1 MRKFQ
6 AERRANIRA
15 EKRDWMILLIAIPT
29 MAALSWFLDGRPIQF
44 FTAAVFGAL
53 VTMAGIFWYMGGHA
67 SALPWRW
74 GVEGEQMTA
83 AEIEKLGPDWHC
95 EHDIEHERGNW
106 DHVLVGPPGVFL
118 LDSKALNNSARVEDD
133 ALRSGRPRY
142 NGGAARAGARTIH
155 HALLEQFR
163 QPLWVQSVVVVWG
176 ELAEEYREEKLV
188 GYARGDKL
196 VPWLSGLDEKLGR
209 PQRAA
214 AIEALRV
221 VRDGLQERE
230 PRDL

>member
-1 MRKFQ
+1 MPF
-6 AERRANIRA
+6 APA
-15 EKRDWMILLIAIPT
+15 
-29 MAALSWFLDGRPIQF
+29 
-44 FTAAVFGAL
+44 
-53 VTMAGIFWYMGGHA
+53 
-67 SALPWRW
+67 
-74 GVEGEQMTA
+74 
-83 AEIEKLGPDWHC
+83 
-95 EHDIEHERGNW
+95 
-106 DHVLVGPPGVFL
+106 
-118 LDSKALNNSARVEDD
+118 ARVTTEV
-133 ALRSGRPRY
+133 RP
-142 NGGAARAGARTIH
+142 RAGARTIH

-188 GYARGDKL
+188 GYVRGDKL